1 MVLANQF
8 HTIILIQT
16 LQRDVK
22 LGKLTKEQ
30 ATGQS
35 VEILAA
41 LKKLGEELT
50 ETELNFLDS
59 NQSSQQAD
67 WQEASNVALGS
78 GGQDSLLKLA
88 KVNIQQAQK

>member
-1 MVLANQF
+1 M
-8 HTIILIQT
+8 
-16 LQRDVK
+16 K